1 MASYLDP
8 LPLVICPQIQAVV
21 SALRQGPRK
30 SIDYR
35 RPGRGV
41 GTMGALDQFIELKAL
56 VLEAMEEHAA
66 QPSGSSFPVDRLEL
80 LSPFL
85 NVVVSSEVGG
95 AATTAALR
103 GVLKIIQAGALEA
116 PTMSSQVA
124 LTEVI
129 HAVKNCTFDSND
141 EVVVLS
147 VIKVLVACAVCP
159 SPALVSEASL
169 RDVFETVFKTWRGF
183 SIRSGALLRNEA
195 TNALDELL
203 RCSLQHIAKPTPG
216 FVPQSS
222 PHQRFL
228 CGVLAAVF
236 RDLQDGSTQ
245 SARVLLQIRLLDGV
259 LSRTDSVI
267 PADPTMFTQVAVDAP
282 FALIAGARCHGQST
296 AILAEMLPLVSRLIH
311 ACLAQSPS
319 RLPGRADEI
328 VGPIFGALQVEALVS
343 NVFLRRLRSPA
354 AESPESLVLLLESLS
369 ELLRNARVAA
379 VLWLSFD
386 LHLLRPNLLAELILA
401 INSCAVACGPP
412 GSTLPRARAE
422 TPQGVPA
429 TLSPPAG
436 PPPPPGTTLTYVS
449 DVAVWVLA
457 GLFQC
462 LLKAVLPAANLA
474 GNKVFS
480 EVVRVEAGTQ
490 IESMC
495 ESLGKCVA
503 LGEMLKA
510 CNEKPKKVAR
520 IFEDS
525 GLAPDISV
533 PDESEVPASEGHH
546 RDIPEWA
553 RKLAVIFRL
562 APGVDYSMMGE
573 FFGQPTQES
582 TQAFTAF
589 VDTFDWGDSDM
600 EEAMRSLLQ
609 AYLLPKEAQQIDRI
623 VKVFAY
629 TFYQK
634 HVARHSGLPF
644 VRSKDAAYVLSF
656 ALILLNSD
664 QHNPNMKAKRMEY
677 KDFARNNRGQNTSS
691 ADIREILK
699 NTEAGC
705 PSIVKTKS
713 PHGYSNGSKVTL
725 SGIEGPKP
733 LKRAL
738 NKDHVVTVLD
748 DCSFSMAVDLSEVE
762 GEVDLSSADPAGEHG
777 DFPEDVQKKMYEKIR
792 EDEIT
797 TPPSGSLCESF
808 TMARWRDLV
817 QMCKSGFR
825 DNALKA
831 QSSNRQTSVAQIFA
845 ISSLLLDRMGGQVLQ
860 VFEYALL
867 WDAQGESAAVAGV
880 ESMLR
885 LALHCDRDSFAD
897 EAMQVLFS
905 NASAVFSVQQLHLQ
919 KHRPGACM
927 QAIFRV
933 AAENPAILPP
943 ALLQVIAYAVL
954 FFAAH
959 GLFHVPKPDAA
970 TAKLAGVTWL
980 PLVPPSSALS
990 SIFSA
995 MSSMLSFYDSDDE
1008 DHKSKPARSRKAHS
1022 VAGRRPAAPHS
1033 PAAIIRSTSEGTG
1046 LSVAER
1052 GPLTDEESDVAGS
1065 VADIAEGTPNGAHVE
1080 GQPPAVVPAEA
1091 ASTHSA
1097 VPEDPLAQQ
1106 IRCTFELCH
1115 AEATFAALSDPA
1127 SGPVSR
1133 RLLCNLLLVL
1143 AYFHPHGAV
1152 EVDEPPSQAAKE
1164 PRCLSLPLPRKSP
1177 FLYPSLKE
1185 SNPPRLELDAGEALL
1200 LCLGVLTSLLESGL
1214 DSYAL
1219 EEVAFSLRVC
1229 LHRMIASV
1237 PDRGLKSPII
1247 AVFRA
1252 SAELLHRGVPCAW
1265 TVMVLQTLVDR
1276 GDTEVQSYCR
1286 LIVACVRHL
1295 CQSRSAVVLE
1305 KPEAR
1310 PIWTVLLRLLL
1321 KASPASQSVPGV
1333 PNALPADVDQIRQEA
1348 WSQGLLFCLAS
1359 PLLMKSV
1366 TDSRGDGLLTSF
1378 LQQLLSAPGVQPPIL
1393 LDGYG
1398 HLLGRAIDSMKD
1410 DDAPPLSVLAVYW
1423 SRVAVALLQLVAG
1436 QSKGNRN
1443 FIVGAPVQHMVLTL
1457 NKHLLNVR
1465 VPDLLSQAETAD
1477 CIRDVLEKLVSA
1489 ITHMVSPT
1497 TPPQVIQAL
1506 VGLLSKFFL
1515 QNLPLLQKNPQFDQ
1529 IWLMVLRLLL
1539 LFVKQGTDASCEEL
1553 SEVATES
1560 LKNVICVLLN
1570 AGLLQYVPPGA
1581 GKRGSAQALPAG
1593 VLMWWKVTWESIEG
1607 FCPGLGEELM
1617 EGMSERDGVG
1627 TSAEHEGVS
1636 ADIATT
1642 SHSSVE
1648 GVTPAD
1654 GAPP

>member
-1 MASYLDP
+1 MASHLDP

-35 RPGRGV
+35 RPGRGA

-56 VLEAMEEHAA
+56 VLSAMEEHAT
-66 QPSGSSFPVDRLEL
+66 QPSGSNFPVDRLEL

-85 NVVVSSEVGG
+85 NVVVSSEVGS

-183 SIRSGALLRNEA
+183 SVRSGALLRNEA

-203 RCSLQHIAKPTPG
+203 RCSLQHISKPAPG
-216 FVPQSS
+216 CVPQSS

-228 CGVLAAVF
+228 CNVLGAVF
-236 RDLQDGSTQ
+236 KDLQDGSTQ

-296 AILAEMLPLVSRLIH
+296 AILAELLPLVTRLIH
-311 ACLAQSPS
+311 GCLAQSPT

-369 ELLRNARVAA
+369 ELLRNARTSA

-401 INSCAVACGPP
+401 VNSCAVACGPP
-412 GSTLPRARAE
+412 GSSLPRARAE
-422 TPQGVPA
+422 VPQGIPA
-429 TLSPPAG
+429 PVSPPPG
-436 PPPPPGTTLTYVS
+436 PPPAPGTTLTYVS

-480 EVVRVEAGTQ
+480 EVVRVEAATQ
-490 IESMC
+490 IESMYEC
-495 ESLGKCVA
+495 LGKCVA

-510 CNEKPKKVAR
+510 CNEKPKKVAK

-525 GLAPDISV
+525 GLASEISV

-582 TQAFTAF
+582 TEAFTAF

-634 HVARHSGLPF
+634 HVARHPGLPF

-691 ADIREILK
+691 ADVCEIVK
-699 NTEAGC
+699 NSEAGR
-705 PSIVKTKS
+705 PSIVRTKH
-713 PHGYSNGSKVTL
+713 PHGYSSGGKVTL

-738 NKDHVVTVLD
+738 NKDHVVTVID
-748 DCSFSMAVDLSEVE
+748 DCSFSIAVDLSEVE
-762 GEVDLSSADPAGEHG
+762 GEADLSSADPAGEHG

-825 DNALKA
+825 DNALRA

-880 ESMLR
+880 ECMLR

-905 NASAVFSVQQLHLQ
+905 NASAVFSVQQLHPQ

-943 ALLQVIAYAVL
+943 ALLQVVAYAIL

-959 GLFHVPKPDAA
+959 GLFHVPKPDPT
-970 TAKLAGVTWL
+970 TAKLAGVAWL

-1022 VAGRRPAAPHS
+1022 VAGRRPAASQS
-1033 PAAIIRSTSEGTG
+1033 PAAISRSTSEGTG
-1046 LSVAER
+1046 LSVVER
-1052 GPLTDEESDVAGS
+1052 AQAADDENDGAGA
-1065 VADIAEGTPNGAHVE
+1065 VADTPVPNGVHDESHASAS
-1080 GQPPAVVPAEA
+1080 GAPEA
-1091 ASTHSA
+1091 AAHTA
-1097 VPEDPLAQQ
+1097 LPEDPLAQQ

-1127 SGPVSR
+1127 AGAVSR
-1133 RLLCNLLLVL
+1133 RLLCNLLLVM

-1214 DSYAL
+1214 ESYAL

-1252 SAELLHRGVPCAW
+1252 SAELLHRGVPCTW

-1295 CQSRSAVVLE
+1295 CQSDSAVVLE
-1305 KPEAR
+1305 KPDAK

-1359 PLLMKSV
+1359 PLLIKSV
-1366 TDSRGDGLLTSF
+1366 TDSRGDGLLASF

-1410 DDAPPLSVLAVYW
+1410 DDAPPFAVLAVYW

-1443 FIVGAPVQHMVLTL
+1443 FTVGAPVQHMVLTL

-1465 VPDLLSQAETAD
+1465 VPDLLSRADSAD

-1489 ITHMVSPT
+1489 ITHMVSPA

-1515 QNLPLLQKNPQFDQ
+1515 QNLPLLQKHPQFDQ

-1581 GKRGSAQALPAG
+1581 GQRGGAQGLPPG

-1617 EGMSERDGVG
+1617 EGMAERDA
-1627 TSAEHEGVS
+1627 TSASSEQGGAAGETPTGSQSLAPGV
-1636 ADIATT
+1636 AP
-1642 SHSSVE
+1642 VN
-1648 GVTPAD
+1648 
-1654 GAPP
+1654 GASQ